1 MIGDCCR
8 LEGPATPCRQLHSVD
23 KRRKERKKE
32 IGEGASTDFCS
43 PIGGMVF
50 KWKFFFGG
58 RREGTVQVPSVFLVP
73 FRSSSRLSTHH

>member
-8 LEGPATPCRQLHSVD
+8 LEGLAIPCRQLHFVN
-23 KRRKERKKE
+23 ERKKG
-32 IGEGASTDFCS
+32 IGEGASTDCCS

-58 RREGTVQVPSVFLVP
+58 RREGTVQVPSVFPVP